1 MKILLDENLPVKLKY
16 KLEGFN
22 AYTVYDMGW
31 DSFKNGKLLNQAIE
45 NGFDIFIT
53 TDKNLQYQQ
62 NIPTIAISFIVLD
75 VLLLKWLFIEPL
87 IPSILD
93 LLPNVE
99 KGKVY
104 IVKLLPNHVN
114 LKLSFFGSFKEFS
127 LMR

>member
-75 VLLLKWLFIEPL
+75 VLLLKWSFIEPL

-99 KGKVY
+99 KE
-104 IVKLLPNHVN
+104 KLT
-114 LKLSFFGSFKEFS
+114 
-127 LMR
+127 

>member
-75 VLLLKWLFIEPL
+75 VLLLKWSFIEPL

-104 IVKLLPNHVN
+104 IVK
-114 LKLSFFGSFKEFS
+114 
-127 LMR
+127 

>member
-1 MKILLDENLPVKLKY
+1 
-16 KLEGFN
+16 
-22 AYTVYDMGW
+22 
-31 DSFKNGKLLNQAIE
+31 SFKNGKLLNQAIE

-104 IVKLLPNHVN
+104 IVK
-114 LKLSFFGSFKEFS
+114 
-127 LMR
+127 

>member
-104 IVKLLPNHVN
+104 IVK
-114 LKLSFFGSFKEFS
+114 
-127 LMR
+127 

>member
-1 MKILLDENLPVKLKY
+1 
-16 KLEGFN
+16 
-22 AYTVYDMGW
+22 MGW

-104 IVKLLPNHVN
+104 IVK
-114 LKLSFFGSFKEFS
+114 
-127 LMR
+127 